1 VTNDSDHSE
10 VMIPKSTKKSPT
22 KIKYDHSSWKK
33 VLKMEQQKNAKRID
47 EVEKEYKVLLMK
59 ELLEKEKTYQTVM
72 TLRESLTQKVLK
84 PERSESAMQG

>member
-10 VMIPKSTKKSPT
+10 VMIPKSTKKSPK
-22 KIKYDHSSWKK
+22 KIKYDYSSWKK

-72 TLRESLTQKVLK
+72 TLRESMTQKVLK
-84 PERSESAMQG
+84 PERSKSAMQG